1 MRLTCGGFFYICI
14 CDSLYVKR
22 CIHPTDLFFHPNQ
35 DILYL
40 LIFPI
45 ASIKTSGGRTH
56 FQHER
61 FYIKQEKKR
70 KMFR

>member
-1 MRLTCGGFFYICI
+1 MRLTCGVFYICI
-14 CDSLYVKR
+14 GDSLYLKR
-22 CIHPTDLFFHPNQ
+22 CISPTDLFFHPKQ

-40 LIFPI
+40 LLISI
-45 ASIKTSGGRTH
+45 ASIKTSRGRTH